1 MISHSSRDYL
11 SITKDI
17 NEYEHL
23 FENLVQ
29 ETTRHSYEN
38 SKKIEFETNLVF
50 ELRRQLDNTRS
61 AIAQKEDQQHYLQEE
76 IYRAKR
82 YLEEIYLQEHRL
94 PQESI
99 QTGNQITEL
108 RNVISLISHEVKLEH
123 DQKIMTQQQLH

>member
-61 AIAQKEDQQHYLQEE
+61 AIAQKGD
-76 IYRAKR
+76 
-82 YLEEIYLQEHRL
+82 
-94 PQESI
+94 
-99 QTGNQITEL
+99 
-108 RNVISLISHEVKLEH
+108 
-123 DQKIMTQQQLH
+123 